1 MPRRV
6 VPFGQFYFIK
16 MESKKLILEI
26 YKAVLNDTADIDN
39 LNILFTDGIVLH
51 IKGKEG
57 TIFNDYINKVSKELK
72 NEYVEYSQQNYHKNK
87 DLPFERIPKEPN
99 NKRYTYLMYDE
110 ISGYYKIGKSINPEF
125 REKTL
130 MSQAPKIRLIYKC
143 KETTVSEDYLHKLF
157 KYKRIRGEWFD
168 LNTDEL
174 DDVLNLMI
182 EEIEEI

>member
-6 VPFGQFYFIK
+6 GPFWQFYFIK